1 MNYDETMKMAKH
13 LQDECLKAYNQG
25 VKEAL
30 TKLEAEAVEAGKDL
44 AEKQAT
50 EEAND
55 FGDAMESMERSYA
68 EGFADALEMAIRIVK
83 EGK

>member
-1 MNYDETMKMAKH
+1 MNYDETMRMAKH

-68 EGFADALEMAIRIVK
+68 EGFADALEMAIRILK

>member
-68 EGFADALEMAIRIVK
+68 EGFADALEMAIRILK

>member
-1 MNYDETMKMAKH
+1 MRTTTTERQEMNQNTIAE
-13 LQDECLKAYNQG
+13 LL
-25 VKEAL
+25 V
-30 TKLEAEAVEAGKDL
+30 KLEAEAVEAGKDL

-83 EGK
+83 EGE

>member
-68 EGFADALEMAIRIVK
+68 EGFADALEMAIRILK
-83 EGK
+83 EGE

>member
-1 MNYDETMKMAKH
+1 MNYTETMRMAKQ

-25 VKEAL
+25 VKEAV

-44 AEKQAT
+44 EEKQAT

>member
-1 MNYDETMKMAKH
+1 MNYDETMRMAKQ

-25 VKEAL
+25 VKEAI
-30 TKLEAEAVEAGKDL
+30 TKLEAEATEAGKEL
-44 AEKQAT
+44 EERQAN

-68 EGFADALEMAIRIVK
+68 EGFSDALEMAIRILK

>member
-1 MNYDETMKMAKH
+1 MRTTTTERQEMNANTIAE
-13 LQDECLKAYNQG
+13 L
-25 VKEAL
+25 L

-68 EGFADALEMAIRIVK
+68 EGFADALEMAISILK

>member
-1 MNYDETMKMAKH
+1 MNYTETMRMAKQ

-25 VKEAL
+25 VKEAV
-30 TKLEAEAVEAGKDL
+30 TKLEAEAVEAGKEL
-44 AEKQAT
+44 EQKQAT

-68 EGFADALEMAIRIVK
+68 EGFADALEMAIRILK